1 MKFQRKLPAPSN
13 SGFASVTKRLIN
25 GQKLFFDA
33 RYIRVDHHDGIS
45 RYSAGIASALFETH
59 QIVAIVNDLR
69 QLEHLPTGIEYV
81 KLNDPT
87 DGIAELRI
95 ARKLNRLG
103 AKLVYSPMQT
113 MGSWGRR
120 FKLMLTLH
128 DLIYYSH
135 KTPPPSF
142 SWPIKLGWRLFH
154 LTYLPQRF
162 VLNRADAVATVSRT
176 TKRLMQAKRLTS
188 RPIEV
193 VYNAGSL
200 DSVKRAKSLGPSKSL
215 VYMGSFMGYK
225 NVETLVSAMAQL
237 PGYELR
243 LLSKITDARREELRI
258 LAGSAANRVVF
269 LGGVSD
275 AQYQS
280 ELDNAFALVSASLD
294 EGFGIPVVE
303 AMERATPVVISDIE
317 IFKEIGGDAAKYFDA
332 KDIKQLVRAI
342 ESLESKAEYSR
353 ASAASLKRANDFSW
367 KQSAAALVA
376 ALEKL

>member
-1 MKFQRKLPAPSN
+1 MA
-13 SGFASVTKRLIN
+13 KRLIN
-25 GQKLFFDA
+25 GQKLYFDA
-33 RYIRVDHHDGIS
+33 RYIRIDHHDGIS
-45 RYSAGIASALFETH
+45 RFSAGIATALFETH
-59 QIVAIVNDLR
+59 QIVAIINDLR
-69 QLEHLPTGIEYV
+69 QLQHLPVGIEYV

-87 DGIAELRI
+87 NALAELSV
-95 ARKLNRLG
+95 ASKLNRLG

-113 MGSWGRR
+113 MGSLGRR

-154 LTYLPQRF
+154 LSYLPQRW
-162 VLNRADAVATVSRT
+162 VLNRADAVATVSET
-176 TKRLMQAKRLTS
+176 TKRLMLAKRLTK
-188 RPIEV
+188 RPISV

-200 DSVKRAKSLGPSKSL
+200 EAVTRAKGLQPGHAL

-225 NVETLVSAMAQL
+225 NVETLVRAMPGL

-243 LLSKITDARREELRI
+243 LLSKITDARRAELLS
-258 LAGSAANRVVF
+258 LAGSAASQVVF

-275 AQYQS
+275 AQYQA
-280 ELDNAFALVSASLD
+280 ELDNAFALVTASLD

-303 AMERATPVVISDIE
+303 AMERATPVVISNID
-317 IFKEIGGDAAKYFDA
+317 IFKEIGGAAAKYFDA
-332 KDIKQLVRAI
+332 TDVKQYVRAI
-342 ESLESKAEYSR
+342 EELDTNSAYKK
-353 ASAASLKRANDFSW
+353 ASAASLERAESFSW
-367 KQSAAALVA
+367 SKSASALVT